1 MLQIEISIS
10 TLISLLSY
18 KTKYNVYIL
27 MFCREFNGPFRH
39 LCGKNI
45 LISFNKTCFCC
56 CQTEYSLSVKS
67 IILIDSVLRSNT
79 PLAIFCLHD
88 LSINEKG
95 AKAVTTSKRFL
106 CSFQFF
112 FQFCL
117 TLRLLFFSEYNCR
130 DVMIT

>member
-1 MLQIEISIS
+1 MLQIEITIS
-10 TLISLLSY
+10 SLTSLLSY

-27 MFCREFNGPFRH
+27 IFCREFNGPFCH
-39 LCGKNI
+39 LCGK
-45 LISFNKTCFCC
+45 ISLLVLTRHVFCC

-95 AKAVTTSKRFL
+95 AKAVTSSKRFL
-106 CSFQFF
+106 CSFQVF